1 MTHGKPT
8 PRAPHPRTPYSTAS
22 VSLAD
27 LLLDVG
33 VLAREVGDLL
43 PDLGRCC
50 HAMPSEFRRDH

>member
-50 HAMPSEFRRDH
+50 HASGVST